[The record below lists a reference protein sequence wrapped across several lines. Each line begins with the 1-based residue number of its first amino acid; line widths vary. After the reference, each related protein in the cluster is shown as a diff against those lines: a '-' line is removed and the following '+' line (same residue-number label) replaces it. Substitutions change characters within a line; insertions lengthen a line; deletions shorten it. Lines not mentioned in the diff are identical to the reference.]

1 MQERDHTRLPHS
13 DSTKMAAL
21 LDFRGNQPHAISWAD
36 APTITPI
43 DAEPPRRTRSR
54 TPPPRREPRPS
65 RKSRRRK
72 DHEAA
77 LAATLAALGD
87 ALDEADA
94 EVAELYERRPYP
106 EPETVETF
114 LACPAPARR
123 RPKAPG
129 PETRATEAMR
139 GYFRCERALR
149 GGLNDVATPACER
162 RLLEWLGDG
171 RPLSPT
177 KMLAPSGLKLEA
189 PYGSSARGRLVA
201 HACARFHGC
210 PSKTLDDATVLVER
224 PRSPSHPL
232 RHGATITDAFA
243 AAPSRGR
250 RLGR

>member
-1 MQERDHTRLPHS
+1 
-13 DSTKMAAL
+13 MAAL
-21 LDFRGNQPHAISWAD
+21 LDFRGEHHQAISWAD

-87 ALDEADA
+87 ALDDAADD

-129 PETRATEAMR
+129 PETRASEAMR

-149 GGLNDVATPACER
+149 GGLNDVATPAC
-162 RLLEWLGDG
+162 
-171 RPLSPT
+171 
-177 KMLAPSGLKLEA
+177 
-189 PYGSSARGRLVA
+189 
-201 HACARFHGC
+201 
-210 PSKTLDDATVLVER
+210 
-224 PRSPSHPL
+224 
-232 RHGATITDAFA
+232 
-243 AAPSRGR
+243 
-250 RLGR
+250 